1 VVGLIAPSIS
11 GERKFAGVVG
21 GFCSGVVVT
30 LAPLL
35 NSFSLSF
42 VGGMQG
48 SPELSDRSLFPNFIR
63 LSPSDAA
70 FAEAVAALALHFSWS
85 WVGSLYDDVGY
96 SRFIAGTR
104 RGAAGC
110 VIGGDSVISYR
121 HLTGVRRDWERGRGG
136 CKLTAGSCR
145 WVHVQPKYGRSRVLG
160 GGRGASFTAASR
172 KLTAAV
178 DTTDGAIA
186 GIGGEGVVSVRLVA
200 VEDLVCAC
208 LWCCIY

>member
-1 VVGLIAPSIS
+1 MVGLIAPSIS

-70 FAEAVAALALHFSWS
+70 FAEAVAALDDAGFRE
-85 WVGSLYDDVGY
+85 SL
-96 SRFIAGTR
+96 
-104 RGAAGC
+104 AGC
-110 VIGGDSVISYR
+110 CPGIAQLKSSELLTWFQRQAEIS
-121 HLTGVRRDWERGRGG
+121 EM
-136 CKLTAGSCR
+136 
-145 WVHVQPKYGRSRVLG
+145 VHNFNAAPPKPRSPPM
-160 GGRGASFTAASR
+160 TSR
-172 KLTAAV
+172 
-178 DTTDGAIA
+178 
-186 GIGGEGVVSVRLVA
+186 
-200 VEDLVCAC
+200 
-208 LWCCIY
+208 